1 MRLDW
6 QNKQQENKM
15 ISKPYKAG
23 EIWAVSITRKNGQTY
38 RVTSDDYQ
46 AIVDYRAFFLSQQKQ
61 KER

>member
-1 MRLDW
+1 
-6 QNKQQENKM
+6 M

-61 KER
+61 KERQ